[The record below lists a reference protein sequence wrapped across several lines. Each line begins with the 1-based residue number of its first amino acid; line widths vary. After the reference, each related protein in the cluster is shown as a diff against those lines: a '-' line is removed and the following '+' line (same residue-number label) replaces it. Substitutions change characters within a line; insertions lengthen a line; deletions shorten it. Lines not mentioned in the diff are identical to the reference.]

1 MTDENNTQEKI
12 KEEIKKP
19 AKKHFLFFI
28 LLSLF
33 ILLLFVL
40 SMNFSSTY
48 QLKENVKESPVI
60 NDSQEEYIENSQTE
74 HEEEANQNDQSVAH
88 KKETSRLSTKTNLKK
103 DKSCGSLLNLMRD
116 YYNMKLKI
124 DQGKDFTNELEK
136 LAKYKI
142 NSQSINEN
150 LENLSGLI
158 KFNMD
163 EDYFRIKFHSVIRD
177 VYLVKQKHKY
187 DILFFLKGML
197 FIRPVGDRAIENGGM
212 DMEVALV
219 EKALLARNL
228 SKAYEHL
235 INIPNDNSKS
245 LQIFKDE
252 LENKLRIKNDLKHL
266 DEINKLDCDEVSN

>member
-1 MTDENNTQEKI
+1 MTDEKNTQEEI
-12 KEEIKKP
+12 KEDIKKP
-19 AKKHFLFFI
+19 AKNHLLFFI

-33 ILLLFVL
+33 VLLLFVL
-40 SMNFSSTY
+40 SINFSSTY
-48 QLKENVKESPVI
+48 QLKESPVI
-60 NDSQEEYIENSQTE
+60 NDHQEEYIEDAHNKIKAK
-74 HEEEANQNDQSVAH
+74 HEEEANYNAPTVAH
-88 KKETSRLSTKTNLKK
+88 KKETSSLSPKTDLKK
-103 DKSCGSLLNLMRD
+103 DNSCGSLLNLMRD

-136 LAKYKI
+136 LVKYKI

-158 KFNMD
+158 KFNMN
-163 EDYFRIKFHSVIRD
+163 EDYFRTKFHSLIRD
-177 VYLVKQKHKY
+177 IYLVKQKHKY

-197 FIRPVGDRAIENGGM
+197 FIRPVGIRAVENGGM

-219 EKALLARNL
+219 EKALLARDL

-235 INIPNDNSKS
+235 INISNDNSKS
-245 LQIFKDE
+245 LQTFKDE